1 MPTRE
6 VDFILHH
13 ILDHYPKVSDIN
25 VSVGRP
31 FQVEVDGEL
40 IPVELPVPIPA
51 LTPFQTET
59 FALQLLNNDRRN
71 SRILLEQGS
80 ADLSYA
86 VGDRARFRINIFSA
100 RGNYSVVMRRL
111 PTHIPTVE
119 EMHLP
124 AVLNEI
130 VEEKNGL
137 VLVTGATG
145 SGKSTTL
152 AAVLRK
158 LNQTQ
163 GVHVVTLEDP
173 VEFVHTH
180 DKATFNQR
188 ELGLDFDTFESGL
201 RAALRQAPKVILVGE
216 MRDRATIEIALHAA
230 ETGHLVLSTLHTI
243 DAGQTINRIIGMFD
257 QAEEQLIRGRLAAML
272 RWIISQRLLPKIGG
286 GRLAALEIMR
296 TNLRVQDSILHGES
310 DGKTFYEIIEAGVTS
325 SGMQTF
331 DKSILKG
338 FRDGLITEPTAL
350 AYASQRSIVRRGI
363 DEFNYAIGVAKDELG
378 VKLAIDQ
385 EYEQRLNEERQKVR
399 SQ

>member
-6 VDFILHH
+6 VEFILNH
-13 ILDHYPKVSDIN
+13 ILDNYPKASDIN

-40 IPVELPVPIPA
+40 IPVEFPTTIPV
-51 LTPFQTET
+51 LTPFHTET

-71 SRILLEQGS
+71 TRLILEQGS

-86 VGDRARFRINIFSA
+86 VGDRARFRVNVFSA

-111 PTHIPTVE
+111 PTYIPTVE

-124 AVLNEI
+124 PVLNEI
-130 VEEKNGL
+130 GEEQNGL

-152 AAVLRK
+152 AAALRK
-158 LNQTQ
+158 VNQTRS
-163 GVHVVTLEDP
+163 VHVVTLEDP
-173 VEFVHTH
+173 VEFVHKH
-180 DKATFNQR
+180 EKATFNQR
-188 ELGLDFDTFESGL
+188 ELGADFDTFESGL

-216 MRDRATIEIALHAA
+216 MRDRATVEIALHAA

-243 DAGQTINRIIGMFD
+243 DAGQTINRIVGMFE

-272 RWIISQRLLPKIGG
+272 RWVIGQRLLPRIGG
-286 GRLAALEIMR
+286 GRFAALEIMR
-296 TNLRVQDSILHGES
+296 ANLRVQDSILHGETE
-310 DGKTFYEIIEAGVTS
+310 GKTFYEIIDAGVA

-331 DKSILKG
+331 DKSILKAYEEG
-338 FRDGLITEPTAL
+338 VITEQTAMG
-350 AYASQRSIVRRGI
+350 YASQRSVVRRGI
-363 DEFNYAIGVAKDELG
+363 DDIKSARGEKTYDLG
-378 VKLAIDQ
+378 VELALDQ
-385 EYEQRLNEERQKVR
+385 DYEGRLHEERQKIGTR
-399 SQ
+399 

>member
-13 ILDHYPKVSDIN
+13 ILDHYPQVSDIN

-40 IPVELPVPIPA
+40 IPVELPVSIPV

-100 RGNYSVVMRRL
+100 RGNYAVVLRRL
-111 PTHIPTVE
+111 PTSIPTVE

-137 VLVTGATG
+137 VLVTGAAG

-152 AAVLRK
+152 AAVLGK

-216 MRDRATIEIALHAA
+216 MRDRATVEIALHAA

-243 DAGQTINRIIGMFD
+243 DAGQTINRILGMFD
-257 QAEEQLIRGRLAAML
+257 QAEEQLIRDRLAAML

-296 TNLRVQDSILHGES
+296 TNLRVQDSILHGEA
-310 DGKTFYEIIEAGVTS
+310 DGKTFYEIIEAGVAS

-331 DKSILKG
+331 DTSILKG
-338 FRDGLITEPTAL
+338 FRDGLITEQTAL

-399 SQ
+399 SR

>member
-6 VDFILHH
+6 VDFILNH
-13 ILDHYPKVSDIN
+13 ILDQYPKASDIN

-40 IPVELPVPIPA
+40 IPAEFPTPMPV
-51 LTPFQTET
+51 LTPFHTET
-59 FALQLLNNDRRN
+59 FALQLLNNGRRN
-71 SRILLEQGS
+71 TRLLIEQGS

-86 VGDRARFRINIFSA
+86 IGDRARFRVNVFSA
-100 RGNYSVVMRRL
+100 RGSYAIAMRRL
-111 PTHIPTVE
+111 PTSIPTVE

-124 AVLNEI
+124 SVLNEI

-158 LNQTQ
+158 LNQTKA
-163 GVHVVTLEDP
+163 VHVVTLEDP
-173 VEFVHTH
+173 VEFVHKH
-180 DKATFNQR
+180 EKATFNQR

-216 MRDRATIEIALHAA
+216 MRDRATVEIALHAA

-243 DAGQTINRIIGMFD
+243 DAGQTLNRIVSMFE

-272 RWIISQRLLPKIGG
+272 RWIVSQRLLAKIGG

-310 DGKTFYEIIEAGVTS
+310 EGKTFYEIIDAGVA
-325 SGMQTF
+325 SGMETF
-331 DKSILKG
+331 DKSIIKG
-338 FRDGLITEPTAL
+338 YRDGLITEQTAL

-363 DEFNYAIGVAKDELG
+363 DDVKAAHGEKTYDLG
-378 VKLAIDQ
+378 VELALDQ
-385 EYEQRLNEERQKVR
+385 EYDRRISEERRKIGAR
-399 SQ
+399 